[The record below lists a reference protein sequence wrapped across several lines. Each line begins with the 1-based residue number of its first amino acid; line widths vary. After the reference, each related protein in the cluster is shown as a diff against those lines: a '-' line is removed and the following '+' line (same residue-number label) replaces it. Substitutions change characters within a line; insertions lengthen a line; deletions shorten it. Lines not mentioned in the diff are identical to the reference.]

1 MCNRCQFVCVEFS
14 ACRTLLLIASLKEL
28 YLALP
33 VFIIYTFQ
41 AFFGLCISTVMHV
54 VHSPKRGIRACSPGK
69 IQIFWEFEMHWHS
82 GRMFHVQCRMYNVQC
97 SMFLGHPSLFTQHL
111 FWLHSFLHTILLIF
125 YKVFSLLCNEKI
137 GLTPLNGSF
146 CINTVNPP
154 PPPTNQ
160 CC

>member
-28 YLALP
+28 CLALP

-41 AFFGLCISTVMHV
+41 AFFGLSISTVMHV

-82 GRMFHVQCRMYNVQC
+82 GRMFHVQCRQ
-97 SMFLGHPSLFTQHL
+97 FFGPSLTL
-111 FWLHSFLHTILLIF
+111 YPALVLAAFLPPHYFINIL
-125 YKVFSLLCNEKI
+125 
-137 GLTPLNGSF
+137 
-146 CINTVNPP
+146 
-154 PPPTNQ
+154 
-160 CC
+160 